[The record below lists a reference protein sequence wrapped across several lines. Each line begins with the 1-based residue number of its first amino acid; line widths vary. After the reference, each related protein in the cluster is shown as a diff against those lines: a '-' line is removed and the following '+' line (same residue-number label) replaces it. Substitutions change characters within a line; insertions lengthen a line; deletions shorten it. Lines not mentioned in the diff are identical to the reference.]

1 MKRIYYNIA
10 LLTTAFLSSCTDF
23 LDRVPMDEISNV
35 SFWNS
40 ENDMEIYNNNLY
52 TLAADCGKTGI
63 MIAHGNGGTITSS
76 WFLELM
82 SDNMATTSNN
92 HQFFT
97 NIRTGTRVVP
107 TNPEYFDYQGWEF
120 LRAINF
126 GLENYNKTPVE
137 ESVRNKYIAEAKLF
151 RGWFYG
157 VKVERFGD
165 VQWIGKSLNID
176 SPELYSKRTPRDEVM
191 DSVLVDLNF
200 ACTNLPDDWED
211 GSSPGRLNRWCA
223 LLVKSRICLFEGT
236 YRKYHGLDD
245 YEKWLQEA
253 KVASGE
259 LIKDGPY
266 SLYVTSDPIGNEDY
280 AYIHRQKDLTGN
292 NQVLYWRRYTKGILT
307 HNAYPYFSDGGGGA
321 TKDMVETYLMAD
333 GKPIGLS
340 TYTYSDATIEDV
352 FKNRDPRLRM
362 SVLNPEDKEKRGFYY
377 NDSFKYP
384 RLKGMTGGRICDTGY
399 HIIKPYDTNII
410 NSTVGQSEQAGI
422 ILQFAEALLNY
433 AEACAELGIITQE
446 DLDISINKLR
456 DRVKMPHLDINNVP
470 VDPQAS
476 LDGVSPLIYE
486 IRRERRV
493 ELFCEGFRY
502 DDLMRWKLGRN
513 LAKKAFGILWDD
525 VAKQRYTGANQ
536 VKSSIDPIS
545 GKEYIDVFKGTQW
558 ENAVFDENKD
568 YLWPIPISVMAE
580 NDNISQNPGWGN

>member
-165 VQWIGKSLNID
+165 VQWIGKSLNTD

-200 ACTNLPDDWED
+200 ACTNLPNDWED

-236 YRKYHGLDD
+236 YRKYHGLDNYD
-245 YEKWLQEA
+245 RWLKEA
-253 KVASGE
+253 RDASSE

-266 SLYVTSDPIGNEDY
+266 CLHVTSDPIGNEDY

-292 NQVLYWRRYTKGILT
+292 KQVLYWRRYTKGIFT
-307 HNAYPYFSDGGGGA
+307 HNAYPYLSDGGGA
-321 TKDMVETYLMAD
+321 TKDMVESYLMSD
-333 GKPIGLS
+333 GKPICLS
-340 TYTYSDATIEDV
+340 QYDYSDVTIEDV
-352 FKNRDPRLRM
+352 FRNRDPRLRM
-362 SVLNPEDKEKRGFYY
+362 SILNPMDKEKRGFYN
-377 NDSFKYP
+377 NDSFEYP

-456 DRVKMPHLDINNVP
+456 DRVEMPHLDINNVP

-525 VAKQRYTGANQ
+525 VAKKRYTGANQ

-580 NDNISQNPGWGN
+580 NNNISQNPGWGN